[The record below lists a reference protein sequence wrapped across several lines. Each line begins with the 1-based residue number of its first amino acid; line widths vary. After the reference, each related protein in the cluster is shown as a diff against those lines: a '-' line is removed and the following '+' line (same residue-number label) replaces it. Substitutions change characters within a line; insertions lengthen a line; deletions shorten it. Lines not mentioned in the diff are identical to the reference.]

1 MKRALIP
8 LSIIVLFCASGFVD
22 AQFNLPT
29 IPNFNPFAPHPAKP
43 ATPTTPAPSSGTAN
57 PILGMME
64 MAKGASGISLQDEM
78 KIGGAVAVDIV
89 SHNGG
94 IDRDETM
101 THRVAVIGKS
111 LAAYC
116 SRPELKFRFAVL
128 NSDRINAYSAPGGYV
143 FITRG
148 LYNSLPD
155 DQQLA
160 AVLAHEIS
168 HITKRHALKVIS
180 RSQFIQGLFDTA
192 GSVTNYGAFDS
203 GVNSITTS
211 LFTKGFDPSAEFE
224 ADREGRSLATRVG
237 YENGAL
243 LAFLKDLY
251 KSEGDSKQAF
261 PTHPP
266 LSHRIDRLEGK
277 SS

>member
-1 MKRALIP
+1 
-8 LSIIVLFCASGFVD
+8 
-22 AQFNLPT
+22 
-29 IPNFNPFAPHPAKP
+29 
-43 ATPTTPAPSSGTAN
+43 
-57 PILGMME
+57 
-64 MAKGASGISLQDEM
+64 
-78 KIGGAVAVDIV
+78 VAI
-89 SHNGG
+89 
-94 IDRDETM
+94 
-101 THRVAVIGKS
+101 IGKS
-111 LAAYC
+111 LSAYC

-148 LYNSLPD
+148 LYNALPD

-180 RSQFIQGLFDTA
+180 RSQFMKGLFDTG
-192 GSVTNYGAFDS
+192 GSISNMSAFDG
-203 GVNSITTS
+203 GVNSITDS

-224 ADREGRSLATRVG
+224 ADREGRSLATKVG
-237 YENGAL
+237 YDRDGL
-243 LAFLKDLY
+243 VDFLKDLY

-266 LSHRIDRLEGK
+266 LSHRIDRLEENK
-277 SS
+277 

>member
-8 LSIIVLFCASGFVD
+8 LSVIVLFCASGFVN
-22 AQFNLPT
+22 AQFN
-29 IPNFNPFAPHPAKP
+29 IPGIPSFNPFAPHPKPVAP
-43 ATPTTPAPSSGTAN
+43 ATPTPSGGTSN
-57 PILGMME
+57 PISGMLE
-64 MAKGASGISLQDEM
+64 MAKGASGISLKDEL

-89 SHNGG
+89 SRNGG
-94 IDRDETM
+94 LVRDEAIM
-101 THRVAVIGKS
+101 HRVAIIGKS
-111 LAAYC
+111 LAYYC

-128 NSDRINAYSAPGGYV
+128 NSDLINAYSAPGGYV

-148 LYNSLPD
+148 LYDALPD

-180 RSQFIQGLFDTA
+180 RSEFMKGLFDTG
-192 GSVTNYGAFDS
+192 GSISNVSAFDG
-203 GVNSITTS
+203 GVSAITDS

-224 ADREGRSLATRVG
+224 ADREGRGLATRVG
-237 YENGAL
+237 YDHDAL
-243 LAFLKDLY
+243 LTFLQGLY
-251 KSEGDSKQAF
+251 KIEGDSKQAF

-266 LSHRIDRLEGK
+266 LSHRIERLEGK
-277 SS
+277 

>member
-8 LSIIVLFCASGFVD
+8 LGLVVLFCACGLVD
-22 AQFNLPT
+22 AQFSLPG
-29 IPNFNPFAPHPAKP
+29 IPSFSPFHPSTP
-43 ATPTTPAPSSGTAN
+43 QPPTTSGGN
-57 PILGMME
+57 PVSGVME
-64 MAKGASGISLQDEM
+64 MAKGASGISLKDEL

-89 SHNGG
+89 SRNGG
-94 IDRDETM
+94 LVRDEAITR
-101 THRVAVIGKS
+101 RVAIIGKS
-111 LAAYC
+111 LSYYC
-116 SRPELKFRFAVL
+116 SRPELNFRFGVL
-128 NSDRINAYSAPGGYV
+128 NSDHINAYSAPGGYV

-148 LYNSLPD
+148 LYNMLPD

-180 RSQFIQGLFDTA
+180 RSQFMKGLFDTG
-192 GSVTNYGAFDS
+192 GSISNLSAFDG
-203 GVNSITTS
+203 GVNAITDS

-224 ADREGRSLATRVG
+224 ADREGRSLATKVG
-237 YENGAL
+237 YDHDAL
-243 LAFLKDLY
+243 LAFLKGLY

-266 LSHRIDRLEGK
+266 LSHRIERLADK
-277 SS
+277 